1 MDNAQDWY
9 VQGNACR
16 KQGLWHEAMNC
27 YSKAIELDPD
37 SPAVEARR
45 MLEDIMNFYCKDMYN
60 P

>member
-1 MDNAQDWY
+1 MSADEHYQ
-9 VQGNACR
+9 QGNAHR
-16 KQGLWHEAMNC
+16 REGRFADAINC
-27 YSKAIELDPD
+27 YIEAERLDPD